1 METNQFDR
9 RRRLLPLAVLLAG
22 VVGAGGA
29 LLAPSGGREPAVLA
43 TASGTKTVGAPGH
56 AVDAEA
62 EAESESEG
70 EAPGPAEAEA
80 PPEPTPATLPLARP
94 ATATP
99 ARTTQPSVPAT
110 IPVVPAPAPAPAAT
124 TEPASWA
131 ITREPAD
138 NAVTVYL
145 REAPDQSAVA
155 SSVAEGLDVDDVRIE
170 LHVAPRLGSSMP
182 VSLVLENR
190 GTQPISL
197 TNGCVGTV
205 SARGGPGGERSL
217 SLSCDK
223 VGDVAPGEV
232 VRLEGV
238 FDFVSPGDYAVGAW
252 ITVTRNA

>member
-22 VVGAGGA
+22 VVGAGGT

-43 TASGTKTVGAPGH
+43 TASGTKTFGAPGH
-56 AVDAEA
+56 AVDAKA
-62 EAESESEG
+62 EAP
-70 EAPGPAEAEA
+70 APAEAEA
-80 PPEPTPATLPLARP
+80 EAEAPTEPTPATRPLARP
-94 ATATP
+94 ATATA
-99 ARTTQPSVPAT
+99 ARTTEPSVPAT
-110 IPVVPAPAPAPAAT
+110 IPVVPTPASAPVAT
-124 TEPASWA
+124 TEPASLA

-138 NAVTVYL
+138 NAVTVFL

-170 LHVAPRLGSSMP
+170 LHIAPRLGSSMP

-190 GTQPISL
+190 GAQPISL

-217 SLSCDK
+217 ALSCDK